1 VADIT
6 EHKRLT
12 EQYRQAQKMEAFGQ
26 LAGGM
31 AHDFN
36 NIMTVVLSH
45 ASLLQMKGVSPVDQ
59 EESAKEIA
67 HAAERAANLTRQL
80 LTFSRQQVTQPTQLD
95 LNGVVGNMTKL
106 LQRLIGANIT
116 LDTQC
121 APGGAPVVADPGM
134 MEQVL
139 INLAVNA
146 RDAMPKGGWL
156 SLGTAVVT
164 FDATKVALSPKAR
177 PGRFVELSVS
187 DTGCGIAPEHLA
199 RIFEPF
205 FTTKKVGK
213 GTGLGLATV
222 LGIVEQHQGWI
233 EVASQPGR
241 GTAFRIYFPFRD
253 DEFAFSPMKPAMAE
267 IRGGTETILLVED
280 EAVVRALAQKVL
292 RSKGYVVLEADRSET
307 ALELWR
313 LHRAKID
320 LLLTD
325 IIMPGTSSGR
335 DLAEQLLLEKPGL
348 KVIYSTGYS
357 DEVLGQDFLAT
368 RRFNFLPKPYDP
380 LKLARMVRNNLD
392 E

>member
-1 VADIT
+1 
-6 EHKRLT
+6 
-12 EQYRQAQKMEAFGQ
+12 
-26 LAGGM
+26 
-31 AHDFN
+31 
-36 NIMTVVLSH
+36 
-45 ASLLQMKGVSPVDQ
+45 
-59 EESAKEIA
+59 
-67 HAAERAANLTRQL
+67 
-80 LTFSRQQVTQPTQLD
+80 
-95 LNGVVGNMTKL
+95 MTKL

-205 FTTKKVGK
+205 FTTKEVGK

-280 EAVVRALAQKVL
+280 EAVVRALAKKVL